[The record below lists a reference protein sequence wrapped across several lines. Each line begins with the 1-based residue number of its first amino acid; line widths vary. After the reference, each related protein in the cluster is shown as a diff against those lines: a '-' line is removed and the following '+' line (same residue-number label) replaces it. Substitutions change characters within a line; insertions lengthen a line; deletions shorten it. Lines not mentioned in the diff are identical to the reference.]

1 MSKLLSIIIPVYN
14 VEAYIE
20 DCINSITAQLDSR
33 IEVIIVN
40 DGTPDNSMQIIADC
54 LENLP
59 KNLQECFIILN
70 QKNQGQSVARNNAL
84 NICTGEY
91 VAFLDSDDFV
101 SHNYFSNIFNIINLY
116 NPDIIQFKACRVKGD
131 AKKTIDFNV
140 GVSREGYY
148 NLDYN
153 LLSDIFNQSNWFLC
167 LNVYKAEKFNNN
179 FFPEGV
185 YFEDAHIIPEIFLNS
200 KNIYFINEIL
210 YFYRINETGSLLDSS
225 SKNIDKI
232 KLSFEKILEEY
243 GTRVKSNKI
252 YSSSFVALSQIYI
265 SFILKNFGW
274 YNAFLEQNKIKNY
287 MKNIDKRYLMKRG
300 HQLYYRFGL
309 VFIFI
314 LSIGGK
320 LK

>member
-153 LLSDIFNQSNWFLC
+153 LLSDIFNQSSWFLC

-185 YFEDAHIIPEIFLNS
+185 YFEDANTIPEIFLNS
-200 KNIYFINEIL
+200 KNIYFLNNAL
-210 YFYRINETGSLLDSS
+210 YFYRINDSS
-225 SKNIDKI
+225 SLLSSSPKNIDKI
-232 KLSFEKILEEY
+232 KMSFEKILEVY
-243 GTRVKSNKI
+243 GNRVKSNKL
-252 YSSSFVALSQIYI
+252 YSSSLVALSQSYI
-265 SFILKNFGW
+265 CFIVKNFGW
-274 YNAFLEQNKIKNY
+274 RKAFLEQNKINKS
-287 MKNIDKRYLMKRG
+287 MHNIDKKYLMKRG
-300 HQLYYRFGL
+300 NRLYYNFGL
-309 VFIFI
+309 LFVFF
-314 LSIGGK
+314 LSISGK

>member
-1 MSKLLSIIIPVYN
+1 MSKILSLIIPVYN
-14 VEAYIE
+14 VEKYIE
-20 DCINSITAQLDSR
+20 ECINSVIIQLDNR
-33 IEVIIVN
+33 IEIIIVN
-40 DGTPDNSMQIIADC
+40 DGTPDNSMKIIEHC
-54 LENLP
+54 LKGLPQNL
-59 KNLQECFIILN
+59 KDCFIILN
-70 QKNQGQSVARNNAL
+70 QENQGQSVARNNAL
-84 NICTGEY
+84 NISTGEY
-91 VAFLDSDDFV
+91 VAFLDSDDLI
-101 SHNYFSNIFNIINLY
+101 SKDYFSNIFKVINLCK
-116 NPDIIQFKACRVKGD
+116 PDIIRFKSSRFKNKVEVKP
-131 AKKTIDFNV
+131 IFNT
-140 GVSREGYY
+140 GL
-148 NLDYN
+148 NLAGFQELDNN
-153 LLSDIFNQSNWFLC
+153 LLIKIFNEGSWFPW
-167 LNVYKAEKFNNN
+167 LNIYKAENFKNY

-185 YFEDAHIIPEIFLNS
+185 YFEDAHTIPEIFLNS

-225 SKNIDKI
+225 SKNIGKI

-274 YNAFLEQNKIKNY
+274 YHAVLEQNKIKKY

-309 VFIFI
+309 VFVFI

>member
-20 DCINSITAQLDSR
+20 ECINSITAQLDSR

-153 LLSDIFNQSNWFLC
+153 LLSDIFNQSSWFPW
-167 LNVYKAEKFNNN
+167 LNIYKAENFKNI

-185 YFEDAHIIPEIFLNS
+185 YFEDANTMPEIFLNS
-200 KNIYFINEIL
+200 KNIYFLNNAL
-210 YFYRINETGSLLDSS
+210 YFYRINDSS
-225 SKNIDKI
+225 SLLSSSPKNIDKI
-232 KLSFEKILEEY
+232 KMSFEKILEVY
-243 GTRVKSNKI
+243 GNRVKSNKL
-252 YSSSFVALSQIYI
+252 YSSSLVALSQSYI
-265 SFILKNFGW
+265 CFIVKNFGW
-274 YNAFLEQNKIKNY
+274 RKAFLEQNKINKS
-287 MKNIDKRYLMKRG
+287 MHNIDKKYLMKRG
-300 HQLYYRFGL
+300 NRLYYNFGL
-309 VFIFI
+309 LFVFF
-314 LSIGGK
+314 LSISGK